1 MNRQYN
7 IWAIKY
13 DGKHMHVEY
22 ATRLPRK
29 LKKFVKT
36 IFEIVED
43 GHDNFVV
50 VSPSFGKLT
59 EEWVNSSKD
68 LANGKSVSSKNSG
81 PLHVAP

>member
-1 MNRQYN
+1 MHNPYD
-7 IWAIKY
+7 IWAVKY
-13 DGKHMHVEY
+13 DGKRMHIEY

-36 IFEIVED
+36 IYDMMED
-43 GHDNFVV
+43 SHNDFIV

-59 EEWVNSSKD
+59 EEWVSSSKD

-81 PLHVAP
+81 LLHVVP